1 VRLYP
6 EWVHPTRLVSAI
18 VRMRCGADNS
28 VRTGLAVERAAT
40 VYSSDN
46 DFKRFPGLE
55 HINPLEA

>member
-1 VRLYP
+1 
-6 EWVHPTRLVSAI
+6 
-18 VRMRCGADNS
+18 MRSGADNS